1 MKKKTRNIYSLI
13 FIGLFLSVSSAQSTV
28 PDIQSIIQN
37 IVIERADENNPLLF
51 LPKDSVEFTLE
62 VSSLQEA
69 LESLCLSFGIKLNDG
84 QILPIDIIES
94 ISQTPVS
101 SITIENIKSDIAKS
115 LSVLLK
121 FPENIVSRIE
131 ETFQKYSEQFE
142 IVAWIDELQD
152 SPLPVTDLL
161 VVNLPKRYE
170 NEPSDPNQELPSDL
184 DWYEEFH
191 KSFVH
196 NNYGAAINAYAY
208 AKFNEDGSSAGAH
221 AETDLTLLD
230 NTFRLAQ
237 VDAKILAAPHKTQD
251 SFVDI
256 DVQYMGNSI
265 WTYHWSDS
273 LDILEGE
280 NERVF
285 IKEKHYIKDITIII
299 VPVHLEAGGYGALGI
314 EWKMEIDENTQT
326 EFMTKFKPVVDVAG
340 YARLDVDL
348 GIASGSV
355 KGNLNLIENEFVAE
369 VIAQMIEEN
378 DQLEGA
384 LSFVAENDLQGP
396 KGDISIYVSWNGT
409 STCMEERCLFGIC
422 MNVPVQCSQQGED
435 FMPLVDWDFWKAKD
449 VLINTFDDLRQNVAL
464 ISLKQ

>member
-1 MKKKTRNIYSLI
+1 MKTKKRWIYSLI
-13 FIGLFLSVSSAQSTV
+13 FIGLFVAVSPAQSSL
-28 PDIQSIIQN
+28 PNIQSILEN
-37 IVIERADENNPLLF
+37 IVLDRADENNPLLF
-51 LPKDSVEFTLE
+51 LPKDTVEFTLE
-62 VSSLQEA
+62 ISSLQET
-69 LESLCLSFGIKLNDG
+69 LESLCVSFGIKLNDG
-84 QILPIDIIES
+84 QILPINIIDS
-94 ISQTPVS
+94 ISQNPVS
-101 SITIENIKSDIAKS
+101 SITIENIQSEIAKS
-115 LSVLLK
+115 MAVLLK
-121 FPENIVSRIE
+121 FPENIVERIQE
-131 ETFQKYSEQFE
+131 AFQKYSEQFE
-142 IVAWIDELQD
+142 IVAWIDNLKE
-152 SPLPVTDLL
+152 SPVSVTDLL

-170 NEPSDPNQELPSDL
+170 NNSPEPNQELPSDL

-196 NNYGAAINAYAY
+196 NNYGATIDAYAY
-208 AKFNEDGSSAGAH
+208 AKFNDDGASAGAH

-230 NTFRLAQ
+230 NSFQLAQ
-237 VDAKILAAPHKTQD
+237 VDAKILAAPHKTDD
-251 SFVDI
+251 SYVDI

-265 WTYHWSDS
+265 WTYHWANS
-273 LDILEGE
+273 LEILEGE

-285 IKEKHYIKDITIII
+285 IKEKHYVKDMTIII
-299 VPVHLEAGGYGALGI
+299 VPIHLEAGGYGALGI

-355 KGNLNLIENEFVAE
+355 KGNLSLIENEFVAE

-384 LSFVAENDLQGP
+384 LSFVVENDLQGP

-422 MNVPVQCSQQGED
+422 VPVPVQCSQEGED
-435 FMPLVDWDFWKAKD
+435 FMPLADWEFWKAKD

-464 ISLKQ
+464 ISLNQ